1 MDTLDVLV
9 KVGDSEGL
17 ATVRTLSAL
26 IIVNWKSNVNS
37 APEVQLYLYLVG
49 CVGRD

>member
-17 ATVRTLSAL
+17 TAVRTLSAL

-37 APEVQLYLYLVG
+37 APEVPLYLYLV
-49 CVGRD
+49 